1 MVRKREGVGL
11 KSLHFGGDERAM
23 RYNRECIPVKVGVV
37 ANLATCTCRFCKVV
51 GDDIVTL
58 NHKDERK

>member
-23 RYNRECIPVKVGVV
+23 RYNRECIPVNV
-37 ANLATCTCRFCKVV
+37 ANLGTCTCRFCKVV

-58 NHKDERK
+58 NRKDKRK

>member
-11 KSLHFGGDERAM
+11 KSLHFGGDERIEIQ
-23 RYNRECIPVKVGVV
+23 RECIPVKVGVV
-37 ANLATCTCRFCKVV
+37 ANLATCRFCKVV

>member
-37 ANLATCTCRFCKVV
+37 ANLATCRICKGV